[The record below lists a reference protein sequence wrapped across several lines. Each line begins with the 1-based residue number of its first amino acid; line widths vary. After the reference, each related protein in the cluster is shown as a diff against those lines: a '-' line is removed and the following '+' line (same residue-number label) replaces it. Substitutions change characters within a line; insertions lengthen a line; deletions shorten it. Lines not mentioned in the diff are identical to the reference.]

1 MKSTKARRIILIV
14 LSVVLVLVIMAVIA
28 GTAYMEKLLNLI
40 QREPDNSI
48 ISSEEYQQ
56 FIEQQP
62 EEDYTGETGD
72 PNDVQWETNET
83 PVEAQQHIINV
94 MLVGQDRR
102 PGQGRQRSDSMILC
116 TLNLATKELTMT
128 SFMRDMYVPI
138 PGFKD
143 NKMNASYAFGGMKL
157 LDKVMEGSFG
167 VHVDG
172 YIEVD
177 FSGFKNVID
186 LVGGVEINLTQAEA
200 DFLIRKGGYNVAA
213 GKSLLNGNAA
223 LAYARNRSIGHSDF
237 TRTQRQRNVMTAVFE
252 KCKNM
257 SLSQLTNLL
266 EEALPMVTTDMTNRQ
281 MMSYLVKV
289 VPMLPGLKLNSQRI
303 PADGTYKSVYYS
315 HAGSTLV
322 PDLEANRKLL
332 EKAMAKPE

>member
-1 MKSTKARRIILIV
+1 MKGTKARRIILIV
-14 LSVVLVLVIMAVIA
+14 LSVILTLVIVAVIA
-28 GTAYMEKLLNLI
+28 GTAYVEKLLNLI

-48 ISSEEYQQ
+48 ISSEEYQE

-62 EEDYTGETGD
+62 EENYTGETGD

-83 PVEAQQHIINV
+83 PVEKLDHIINI
-94 MLVGQDRR
+94 MLVGQDRL

-157 LDKVMEGSFG
+157 LDKVMEESFN

-186 LVGGVEINLTQAEA
+186 LVGGVDIKLTEAEA
-200 DFLIRKGGYNVAA
+200 NF
-213 GKSLLNGNAA
+213 LLNRGFSVTAGVSHLTGSAA

-281 MMSYLVKV
+281 MMSYLAKV

>member
-1 MKSTKARRIILIV
+1 MKGTKVRRIILIV
-14 LSVVLVLVIMAVIA
+14 LSIILVLVIVAVVA
-28 GTAYMEKLLNLI
+28 GTAYLEKLLSLI

-48 ISSEEYQQ
+48 ISSEEYQE

-62 EEDYTGETGD
+62 EENYTGETGD

-83 PVEAQQHIINV
+83 PVEAQEHIINV
-94 MLVGQDRR
+94 MLVGQDRL

-157 LDKVMEGSFG
+157 LDKVMEESFR

-186 LVGGVEINLTQAEA
+186 LIGGVEIKLTEAEA
-200 DFLIRKGGYNVAA
+200 NHLTARGYSNITA
-213 GKSLLNGNAA
+213 GKNLLNGAAA
-223 LAYARNRSIGHSDF
+223 LTYARNRSIGHSDF

-281 MMSYLVKV
+281 MMSYLAKV